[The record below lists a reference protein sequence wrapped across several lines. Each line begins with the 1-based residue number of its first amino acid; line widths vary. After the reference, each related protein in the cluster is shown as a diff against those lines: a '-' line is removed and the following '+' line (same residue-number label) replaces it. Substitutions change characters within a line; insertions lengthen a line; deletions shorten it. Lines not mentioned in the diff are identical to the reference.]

1 MKIFLRMAAVILLL
15 ILPTVLTSC
24 DKLGLEEKKT
34 PTKTLV
40 LLCDFSESTKE
51 VRALYLET
59 FTKVL
64 QSINLG
70 DAIVMAKITDA
81 SITEPEMPIQESFK
95 TVIRNSITDN
105 SLKKN
110 KEEKEAKEQLEQ
122 KKKDMLVKAEQTLI
136 PTGLPEK
143 RILKTDIMSS
153 LLVAEKVFSNFHRD
167 KNVLLI
173 CSDMIED
180 SSRYN
185 FEKAKLNDQ
194 KIQEIIS
201 KEKNEGRLPNLNGD
215 SVYVIAA
222 GKNNSDTFLTV
233 QKFWLSYF
241 KETGAQL
248 PKEHY
253 GSTLVSFEE

>member
-1 MKIFLRMAAVILLL
+1 MKTFLRSIIAIFLFFTL
-15 ILPTVLTSC
+15 TVTAC
-24 DKLGLEEKKT
+24 DKLGLEEEKT
-34 PTKTLV
+34 TTKTV
-40 LLCDFSESTKE
+40 VILCDFSGSTKD
-51 VRALYLET
+51 VRPLYLET
-59 FTKVL
+59 FTRVL

-70 DAIVMAKITDA
+70 DAIVLAKITDA

-95 TVIRNSITDN
+95 AITRNPITDN
-105 SLKKN
+105 NLKKN
-110 KEEKEAKEQLEQ
+110 KEEKQAKAQLEQ
-122 KKKDMLVKAEQTLI
+122 KKNDMLAKAKETLI
-136 PTGLPEK
+136 PTGLPDK
-143 RILKTDIMSS
+143 KILKTDIMSS

-194 KIQEIIS
+194 KIQEIIN
-201 KEKNEGRLPNLNGD
+201 KEKSEGRLPNLNGD
-215 SVYVIAA
+215 NVYVIAA
-222 GKNNSDTFLTV
+222 GKSNSDMFLAV

-241 KETGAQL
+241 NETGAQL